1 MRTIVLET
9 RHRHAVGRRT
19 TEDGR
24 RYAPSP
30 FVFRPSSILC
40 LVPSYLAAFVLLL
53 LMGGCQPQTAVSA
66 PQQQPPPTVTSQPST
81 PTPHPTPHVLR
92 PTAPLPPTITA
103 VPTTSQAATATPT
116 QTTTPPPTATA
127 TPIAACTQRVP
138 QDDLLTIV
146 TQQYGLSRDYTP
158 GDLQSLNNHLPFA
171 VTKGYP
177 NQLRQVALEP
187 LVAMITEMQAAGLR
201 PQLISGYRS
210 YAQQEVAYR
219 KWQEKEPERAAIL
232 SARPGHSEHQL
243 GTAVDFG
250 SPELPDIVGIPD
262 IEFHTYFYQTSEGV
276 WLAENAHRF
285 GFTLSYPRDASEITG
300 FFYEPWHFRYVGVE
314 LAVLLHETKQSLT
327 AYQLANLPQ
336 PCVPEE

>member
-1 MRTIVLET
+1 MRT
-9 RHRHAVGRRT
+9 A
-19 TEDGR
+19 
-24 RYAPSP
+24 
-30 FVFRPSSILC
+30 ILI
-40 LVPSYLAAFVLLL
+40 LLL
-53 LMGGCQPQTAVSA
+53 LLVGCQPQTSNTVAALPDSTATLVATTA
-66 PQQQPPPTVTSQPST
+66 PL
-81 PTPHPTPHVLR
+81 PTPITPHIVL
-92 PTAPLPPTITA
+92 PTSTAVPLPPTITA
-103 VPTTSQAATATPT
+103 VPTQFHTATPT
-116 QTTTPPPTATA
+116 QTATSVPTATMTA
-127 TPIAACTQRVP
+127 TPIASCTQRVP

-146 TQQYGLSRDYTP
+146 TQQYSLSRDYAP
-158 GDLQSLNNHLPFA
+158 GDLVSLNDLLPFA

-177 NQLRQVALEP
+177 NQLRQVAAEP
-187 LVAMITEMQAAGLR
+187 LAAMIAEMQAAGLQ

-210 YAQQEVAYR
+210 YAQQEIAYR

-250 SPELPDIVGIPD
+250 SPELPDIVGVPD

-276 WLAENAHRF
+276 WLGENAHRF
-285 GFTLSYPRDASEITG
+285 GFTLSYPRDGSDITG

-314 LAVLLHETKQSLT
+314 LATALHESGQTLT

>member
-1 MRTIVLET
+1 MDV
-9 RHRHAVGRRT
+9 AV
-19 TEDGR
+19 
-24 RYAPSP
+24 
-30 FVFRPSSILC
+30 VF
-40 LVPSYLAAFVLLL
+40 
-53 LMGGCQPQTAVSA
+53 
-66 PQQQPPPTVTSQPST
+66 ST
-81 PTPHPTPHVLR
+81 KL
-92 PTAPLPPTITA
+92 
-103 VPTTSQAATATPT
+103 
-116 QTTTPPPTATA
+116 TA
-127 TPIAACTQRVP
+127 TPIASCTQRVP

-146 TQQYGLSRDYTP
+146 TQQYSLSRDYAP
-158 GDLQSLNNHLPFA
+158 GDLVSLNDLLPFA

-177 NQLRQVALEP
+177 NQLRQVAAEP
-187 LVAMITEMQAAGLR
+187 LAAMIAEMQAAGLQ

-210 YAQQEVAYR
+210 YAQQEIAYR

-250 SPELPDIVGIPD
+250 SPELPDIVGVPD

-276 WLAENAHRF
+276 WLGENAHRF
-285 GFTLSYPRDASEITG
+285 GFTLSYPRDGSDITG

-314 LAVLLHETKQSLT
+314 LATALHESGQTLT